1 MSLSVFCS
9 VMSFLLCL
17 PMLSWGFSWK
27 TGRGCIRNSKVPMWI
42 RNPLWKNLNS
52 SVFVFICQSQLE
64 FWKDLEREP
73 CPGPLKEWL
82 IWGGVTNKART
93 CIFAGHGRRQ
103 NKMWHLREQCYSLLP
118 SRSPRVSH
126 CQSMQQHSAVCP
138 FSVLPSEANSH
149 GGTGKERTALHYL
162 FPTYRQRKPI
172 RTGNPDT
179 CLALT
184 DSPQI
189 LLFCTSVSHSGPV
202 LFPSISQRFSKDRWS
217 GS

>member
-1 MSLSVFCS
+1 MFFV
-9 VMSFLLCL
+9 
-17 PMLSWGFSWK
+17 LSWVSSCASPCFHEVFHENLGEAVSEIARFLCESEIHC
-27 TGRGCIRNSKVPMWI
+27 GRIWTVLFLYSSARVS
-42 RNPLWKNLNS
+42 LNS
-52 SVFVFICQSQLE
+52 GKI
-64 FWKDLEREP
+64 WKENPALAHWRS
-73 CPGPLKEWL
+73 GWFG
-82 IWGGVTNKART
+82 GGVTNKART

-189 LLFCTSVSHSGPV
+189 LLFCTSISLVIFPRETKIHSIC
-202 LFPSISQRFSKDRWS
+202 LEQFT
-217 GS
+217 